1 MLRTPCVVPVLTQRQ
16 MEVSELRLR
25 GKGRRQI
32 AEALGLS
39 ARTVREDLDRARS
52 AIGAAD
58 ELELL
63 LYVDRLRRE
72 PA

>member
-16 MEVSELRLR
+16 MEVSELRLQ

-39 ARTVREDLDRARS
+39 SRTVREDLDRARS

-63 LYVDRLRRE
+63 LYVDRLSRQ